1 MSVFEREVGN
11 LTLQNSGFVSPHGD
25 GTVKARS
32 TGSHCGGTA
41 TGWSVS
47 ASLLAT
53 QGLVRAAQKVAAT
66 PMRASARKLEARF
79 FAYRSGGSG

>member
-1 MSVFEREVGN
+1 MQI
-11 LTLQNSGFVSPHGD
+11 TLPGGPLHHGSPKPSRGLE
-25 GTVKARS
+25 ARS

-41 TGWSVS
+41 TGWSAS